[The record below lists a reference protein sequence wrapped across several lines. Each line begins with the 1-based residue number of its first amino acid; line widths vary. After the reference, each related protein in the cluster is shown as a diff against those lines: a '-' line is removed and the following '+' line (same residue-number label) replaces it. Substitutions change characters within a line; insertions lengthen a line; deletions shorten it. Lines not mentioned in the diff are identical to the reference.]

1 MMRTKLNIKEY
12 THTASGNASR
22 TAISPN
28 AFVCDHLDFD
38 SKSADNDDTWIN
50 VSTPTS
56 AHIFAIVCGMVTCT
70 SSKS

>member
-38 SKSADNDDTWIN
+38 SKSADNDDT
-50 VSTPTS
+50 
-56 AHIFAIVCGMVTCT
+56 
-70 SSKS
+70 